1 MAEPISHKLIV
12 RDDGEWFIVSGNPSI
27 GYTCTHVLERYQVG
41 HFKRSWQAVDAA
53 NDHGEVDS

>member
-12 RDDGEWFIVSGNPSI
+12 REDGEWFVISGNPSI

-41 HFKRSWQAVDAA
+41 HFKRSWQAVEEARR
-53 NDHGEVDS
+53 G